1 MRSLFS
7 ICLVLAI
14 GGMLSADGPIVPE
27 HRGVASDRFTL
38 RLAEFAFDP
47 LQAEPDLPEGWDRS
61 ASAVPD
67 LHLVQ
72 FDGPI
77 PADAKKTMR
86 AGGIEPIQYIYPN
99 TYIVW
104 GRTADRTGLSGK
116 PSIRW
121 TGDFAPAY
129 RVQPQWRELQGDAL
143 DVKILIYRGA
153 DADSVVKAIAGLGG
167 KPTTRLVVDD
177 RLEVAGFKLP
187 GDRMQAAASIPGVYS
202 IQLQST
208 DGGSRAVLSAQI
220 NACNVDKIIVIFFLY
235 PLLLNA
241 FVSLSPSS
249 FILIFITIFSLS

>member
-1 MRSLFS
+1 M
-7 ICLVLAI
+7 
-14 GGMLSADGPIVPE
+14 
-27 HRGVASDRFTL
+27 
-38 RLAEFAFDP
+38 
-47 LQAEPDLPEGWDRS
+47 
-61 ASAVPD
+61 
-67 LHLVQ
+67 Q

-77 PADAKKTMR
+77 PSDAKKTMR

-104 GRTADRTGLSGK
+104 GRVADRTGLSGK

-153 DADSVVKAIAGLGG
+153 DTPTRSSRRSPAWVASS
-167 KPTTRLVVDD
+167 TTRLVVND

-202 IQLQST
+202 IQLQAT
-208 DGGSRAVLSAQI
+208 DGGSRAELSAQI
-220 NACNVDKIIVIFFLY
+220 NAGNVDGSNLAFPGYQAWLTGLGLSGSGVIVANVDEGVDEGHPDLSARMVPCVGDSCSVVPNSLHGTHTAGIIAGDGSSAVVDANGFLRGLGIA
-235 PLLLNA
+235 PG
-241 FVSLSPSS
+241 V
-249 FILIFITIFSLS
+249 